1 MWNDY
6 KQKKPFIVYAWE
18 EHILE
23 WQWFVACSGEYL
35 DHLP

>member
-1 MWNDY
+1 MIVN
-6 KQKKPFIVYAWE
+6 KKKPFIVYAWE

-23 WQWFVACSGEYL
+23 WQWFVACSGEHL

>member
-23 WQWFVACSGEYL
+23 WQWFVACSGEHL